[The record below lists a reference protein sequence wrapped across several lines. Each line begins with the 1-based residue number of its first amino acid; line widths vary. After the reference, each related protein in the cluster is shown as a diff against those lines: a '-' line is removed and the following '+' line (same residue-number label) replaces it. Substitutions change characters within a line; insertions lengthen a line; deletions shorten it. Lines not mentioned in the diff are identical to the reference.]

1 MKAVVFHKRG
11 DLSVLKY
18 EDAPTPS
25 IGAND
30 VLVKMRACGLNH
42 LDIFTREGSHGV
54 RAPLPHIGGLE
65 VAGEI
70 ASGRGGVNE

>member
-1 MKAVVFHKRG
+1 M
-11 DLSVLKY
+11 
-18 EDAPTPS
+18 
-25 IGAND
+25 IGA
-30 VLVKMRACGLNH
+30 LA
-42 LDIFTREGSHGV
+42 